1 MLKRPTIIVVALLT
15 ANGIAGAADLTAGR
29 TLFKVCAP
37 CHEIGVNARN
47 RVGPILNGLDGRPAG
62 TVPGYSYS
70 QATKHSGIVW
80 REAVFKQYLKNPS
93 AMVPGSKMF
102 FTGILDE
109 EGLEDLWNFVRQ
121 YGPDGIVRPPTEQK
135 REAPASESK

>member
-47 RVGPILNGLDGRPAG
+47 SVGPSS
-62 TVPGYSYS
+62 TVSTAAPRVPC
-70 QATKHSGIVW
+70 QAIPTPRLPSIQESSG
-80 REAVFKQYLKNPS
+80 EKPCSNN
-93 AMVPGSKMF
+93 
-102 FTGILDE
+102 T
-109 EGLEDLWNFVRQ
+109 
-121 YGPDGIVRPPTEQK
+121 
-135 REAPASESK
+135 